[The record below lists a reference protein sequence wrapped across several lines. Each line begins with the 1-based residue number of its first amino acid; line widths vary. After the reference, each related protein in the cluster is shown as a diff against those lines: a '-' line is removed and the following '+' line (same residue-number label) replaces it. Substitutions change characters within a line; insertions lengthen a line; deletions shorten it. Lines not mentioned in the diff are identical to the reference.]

1 MQVHT
6 VQPQGWLSYAIPIAI
21 FVVIFGL
28 RARRMTR
35 LRPLKVERLWIV
47 PAIYLAAV
55 VGLFIQSP
63 PTLTGWGAAIL
74 GLVAGAAVGW
84 QRGKTMQIH
93 VDPETHALNQKSSLA
108 GIFFLVALVAVRGA
122 ARTEGSALMHLN
134 VAMLTD
140 GFAALA
146 LGMFAVQRLEIYLRA
161 TRLLEDARAGR
172 I

>member
-21 FVVIFGL
+21 FVVVFGL
-28 RARRMTR
+28 RARRMTQ
-35 LRPLKVERLWIV
+35 LRPLKIERLWIV
-47 PAIYLAAV
+47 PAVYLAAV
-55 VGLFIQSP
+55 VALFIQSP
-63 PTLTGWGAAIL
+63 PTLTGWGAAVL
-74 GLVAGAAVGW
+74 GLVLGAAVGW

-93 VDPETHALNQKSSLA
+93 VDPETHALNQKGSFA
-108 GIFFLVALVAVRGA
+108 GILFLVALVAVRGV
-122 ARTEGSALMHLN
+122 ARSEGSALMHLN

-146 LGMFAVQRLEIYLRA
+146 LGMFAVQRLEMYMRA
-161 TRLLEDARAGR
+161 TRLLEEARARR

>member
-21 FVVIFGL
+21 FIVVFGL

-35 LRPLKVERLWIV
+35 LRPLRIERLWIV
-47 PAIYLAAV
+47 PALYLAAV
-55 VGLFIQSP
+55 VAFFVWSP
-63 PTLTGWGAAIL
+63 PTLAGWGAAVL
-74 GLVAGAAVGW
+74 GLVVGAAVGW

-93 VDPETHALNQKSSLA
+93 VDPETHALNQKASLA
-108 GIFFLVALVAVRGA
+108 GILFLVALVAVKSA
-122 ARTEGSALMHLN
+122 ARTEGSAFMHLN

-140 GFAALA
+140 GLAALA
-146 LGMFAVQRLEIYLRA
+146 LGMFTAQRLEMYLRA
-161 TRLLEDARAGR
+161 TRLLEEARARR

>member
-21 FVVIFGL
+21 FVVVFGL
-28 RARRMTR
+28 RTRRMTR
-35 LRPLKVERLWIV
+35 LRPLKIERLWIV
-47 PAIYLAAV
+47 PAIYLAV
-55 VGLFIQSP
+55 VTVLFIQIP
-63 PTLTGWGAAIL
+63 PTLAGWVAAVL

-93 VDPETHALNQKSSLA
+93 VDPETHALNQKASLA
-108 GIFFLVALVAVRGA
+108 GILFLVALVAVRGA

-140 GFAALA
+140 GFAAFA
-146 LGMFAVQRLEIYLRA
+146 LGMFAVQRLEMYMRA
-161 TRLLEDARAGR
+161 TRLLEEARARR